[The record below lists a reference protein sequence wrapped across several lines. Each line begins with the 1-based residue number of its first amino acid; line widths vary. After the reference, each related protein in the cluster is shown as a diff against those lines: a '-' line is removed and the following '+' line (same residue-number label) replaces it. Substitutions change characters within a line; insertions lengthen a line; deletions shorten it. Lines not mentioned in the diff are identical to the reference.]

1 MSANARLVVLI
12 SGFGSNLQAVLDA
25 AKSGH
30 LSADVVAVV
39 SNKADA
45 YGLER
50 ARLANIS
57 AIVHPLRKD
66 QTRNEYDRQLAA
78 IVSAYKPDWVILA
91 GWMRI
96 LTNSFL
102 ENFPGQVINIHPALP
117 GTFPGTHAIERAFE
131 AFQSGQIDH
140 TGVMVHLVPD
150 ENIDSGP
157 VLNQQEVK
165 IFPDD
170 TLENLEERI
179 HGVEHQL
186 LVDTLAQVIRKL
198 EKDKNHA

>member
-1 MSANARLVVLI
+1 MTANARLVVLL
-12 SGFGSNLQAVLDA
+12 SGFGSNLQAVLNA
-25 AKSGH
+25 AESGR
-30 LSADVVAVV
+30 LPVDVVAVV
-39 SNKADA
+39 SNKANA

-50 ARLANIS
+50 ARLAGIP
-57 AIVHPLRKD
+57 AIVHPVQKD
-66 QTRNEYDRQLAA
+66 QTRSEYDRQLAE
-78 IVSAYKPDWVILA
+78 IVSGWKPDWVILA

-102 ENFPGQVINIHPALP
+102 ECFPNQVINIHPALP
-117 GTFPGTHAIERAFE
+117 NAFPGTRAIERAFE
-131 AFQSGQIDH
+131 AFKSGQIDH

-150 ENIDSGP
+150 EDIDNGP

-165 IFPDD
+165 IFPED

-186 LVDTLAQVIRKL
+186 LVDTLNHVIR
-198 EKDKNHA
+198 NA